1 MRKRTLGSQGL
12 VVSELGLG
20 CMGMSEFYGELDDA
34 ESIATIHRA
43 LELGTD
49 FFDTADM
56 YGPFKNEELVGK
68 ALAGKREKVII
79 ATKFGNVRGEDG
91 SFRGIDGSPEY
102 VRSALDASLRR
113 LGTDYIDLYYQHR
126 VDKRVPI
133 EETVGA
139 MAEAVRAGKVRY
151 LGLSEASAATIRRA
165 HAVHP
170 ITALQTEYSLFQ
182 RHPESELFPTLRELG
197 IGFVAYSPLGRG
209 LLTGAIRKKEDLS
222 ASDRRF
228 MFPRFKAEHL
238 EQNVALAARVV
249 ELAQARKVPASA
261 FAIAWVLAR
270 GEDIVAIPGT
280 KRRKY
285 LEENTRAAD
294 ITLTREELVVLD
306 GLGLDRAVAGER
318 YGDMTS
324 IDR

>member
-1 MRKRTLGSQGL
+1 
-12 VVSELGLG
+12 
-20 CMGMSEFYGELDDA
+20 MSEFYGELDDA

-43 LELGTD
+43 LELGTN

-56 YGPFKNEELVGK
+56 YGPFKNEVLLGK
-68 ALAGKREKVII
+68 ALAGKRDQVVI

-91 SFRGIDGSPEY
+91 SFRGIDGRPEY

-113 LGTDYIDLYYQHR
+113 LGTDYVDLYYQHR

-170 ITALQTEYSLFQ
+170 ISALQTEYSLFT
-182 RHPESELFPTLRELG
+182 RHAESELFPTLRELG

-209 LLTGAIRKKEDLS
+209 LLTGAIRKKEDLG
-222 ASDRRF
+222 AGDRRF
-228 MFPRFKAEHL
+228 MFPRFHAEHL

-249 ELAQARKVPASA
+249 ELARARKVPASA

-270 GEDIVAIPGT
+270 GDDIVAIPGT

-285 LEENTRAAD
+285 LEENTLGAD
-294 ITLTREELVVLD
+294 IALTREELAKLD
-306 GLGLDRAVAGER
+306 ELGLDRAVAGER
-318 YGDMTS
+318 YGDMSS